1 MKMRIVWDESKR
13 LINIARHE
21 MDFADLTEA
30 FFETSFVRSAKHGRL
45 IAVGRLMNGVVAAI
59 FVTLGTE
66 GIGVISMRPASRKER
81 RLIDG

>member
-1 MKMRIVWDESKR
+1 MRIVWDESKR

-21 MDFADLTEA
+21 MDFVDLDEA
-30 FFETSFVRSAKHGRL
+30 FFQTSFVGPAKHGRRK
-45 IAVGRLMNGVVAAI
+45 AVGRLMNGVIAAI

-66 GIGVISMRPASRKER
+66 GISVISMRPASRNER